1 MSSLPTQ
8 ASRRRSA
15 PSEQT
20 SSSSAQEGLSIE
32 EAAPLCFHQ
41 PKSLNSPQE
50 PAAAA
55 SESTTVYPQGEEEPR
70 KCWICLQD
78 DTEDNAE
85 WRTPCSCTLTAHEH
99 CLLEWVA
106 EQESPR
112 PGEPLLGPKLLCP
125 QCKVEIKLQQP
136 STPCV
141 NLYIQIERLAGRML
155 LPTAISGLLGCAYS
169 GLLVYG
175 INTMYLVFGAY
186 DARRLLGAR
195 ITVGQFDSRTV
206 SGVVS
211 KCMHIMDP
219 FFPTLL
225 VSANYKLFFSLPLV
239 APALVLL
246 RTSLADQ
253 ASALLLPLY
262 FLNNLKQHPHW
273 NVTVTWPPS
282 PGLTFAALPFLKK
295 AYNSFYTYTFSS
307 LERDWERAVYRQPR
321 EGETAEEIQ
330 AAFEEEGGL
339 AALDVEWVGQQDEAA
354 APNLEDAGEAD
365 ENADA
370 GDAEPRRLWHMH
382 RDISINSL
390 GTTVMGALFFPAIS
404 SVVGEFLRAVLP
416 TKWIRYKSG
425 GLLREKWARS
435 VVGGCLFVVLKDVVT
450 LYVKWRRARNF
461 GQRRI
466 LDFVGK
472 GVRGDK

>member
-1 MSSLPTQ
+1 MSSLPTR

-15 PSEQT
+15 PNEQT
-20 SSSSAQEGLSIE
+20 ISSSAPSIE
-32 EAAPLCFHQ
+32 EVAPASFNQ
-41 PKSLNSPQE
+41 PRSLNSPQE
-50 PAAAA
+50 PAAAT
-55 SESTTVYPQGEEEPR
+55 SECEIVYPQVEEEEPR

-106 EQESPR
+106 EQEIPR

-136 STPCV
+136 SAPFV
-141 NLYIQIERLAGRML
+141 NLYGQIERVARRMV

-169 GLLVYG
+169 GLLIYG

-186 DARRLLGAR
+186 DARRLLGAK
-195 ITVGQFDSRTV
+195 ITVGQFDSHKV
-206 SGVVS
+206 SGIIS

-225 VSANYKLFFSLPLV
+225 VSANYKLFLSLPLV

-253 ASALLLPLY
+253 ASALLLSLY
-262 FLNNLKQHPHW
+262 FVNNLKQHPHW
-273 NVTVTWPPS
+273 NVAVSWPPT

-295 AYNSFYTYTFSS
+295 AYTSLYTYTFSS
-307 LERDWERAVYRQPR
+307 LERDWERAVHRQPR
-321 EGETAEEIQ
+321 EGETDEEIQ

-339 AALDVEWVGQQDEAA
+339 AALDVEWVGQQEEAA
-354 APNLEDAGEAD
+354 VANPEAAGEAD
-365 ENADA
+365 ENAGA

-382 RDISINSL
+382 HDISINAL

-404 SVVGEFLRAVLP
+404 SVVGEVLRAVLP
-416 TKWIRYKSG
+416 PRWIRYKSG
-425 GLLREKWARS
+425 GFLREKWARS

-450 LYVKWRRARNF
+450 LYVKWRRATNF
-461 GQRRI
+461 GKRRV
-466 LDFVGK
+466 LNYVGK
-472 GVRGDK
+472 KSIRGVD